1 VHVLATICIV
11 AAARKMV
18 DRRDEVSRGPQ
29 EDYRHAA
36 AVVPEAV
43 IAAGQ
48 PRSARLCG
56 RRRRNSR

>member
-1 VHVLATICIV
+1 
-11 AAARKMV
+11 MV
-18 DRRDEVSRGPQ
+18 DRRDEVSSGPP

-56 RRRRNSR
+56 RRRQNSR